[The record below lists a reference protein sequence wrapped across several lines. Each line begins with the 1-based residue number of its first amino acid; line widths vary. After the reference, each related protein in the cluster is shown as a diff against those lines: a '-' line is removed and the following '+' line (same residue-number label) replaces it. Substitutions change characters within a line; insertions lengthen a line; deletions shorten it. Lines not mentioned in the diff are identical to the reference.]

1 MDLVRRF
8 EKKVRHEARKAE
20 DAERQKKVEFLKRV
34 REKRKGRKNLRNSGK
49 FAGSLQKGDTI
60 AKVLKIVEDNAAD
73 LAETA
78 T

>member
-20 DAERQKKVEFLKRV
+20 DAERQKRVEFLKRV
-34 REKRKGRKNLRNSGK
+34 REKRKGRKNLRNPGK
-49 FAGSLQKGDTI
+49 LAGSLQKGDTI
-60 AKVLKIVEDNAAD
+60 AKVLKIVEED